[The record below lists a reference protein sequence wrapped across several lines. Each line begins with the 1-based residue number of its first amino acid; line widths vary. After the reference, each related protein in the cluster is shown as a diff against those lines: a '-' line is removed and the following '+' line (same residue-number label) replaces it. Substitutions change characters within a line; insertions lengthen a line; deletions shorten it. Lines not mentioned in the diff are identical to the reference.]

1 VMNHKSRIAPQ
12 TNVFIDTS
20 VAMPTGPPTHATQP
34 HPARGADPRR
44 FAPRCMT
51 MTADSHIHSKF

>member
-1 VMNHKSRIAPQ
+1 MNHKSRIAPQ

-20 VAMPTGPPTHATQP
+20 VAMPAGPPTPRNPTL
-34 HPARGADPRR
+34 RGADPRR